1 MAGISRSTN
10 QDRLFGTRPER
21 CTLPA
26 ILPSRLAHQ
35 EQAEAAS
42 LILTEADP
50 LPPSRRLVVILPD
63 ADLDVF
69 ALSKRLWNLAA
80 PERRQVLLLTRP
92 GEAENEYHSRVSL
105 TTLAS
110 LIRDARVEVQTQVIA
125 GLSLEKAARQYS
137 RSDDVLVCFEEQ
149 RNPGFLKQD
158 RLADVLAQKTHL
170 PVYTLKGSVSE
181 MTHHLSESLIEFALL
196 AICLAVLL
204 GFFALELWIDR
215 NTAGAFHTVLEL
227 LAVFAEVWII
237 AACAKGAFRI

>member
-10 QDRLFGTRPER
+10 QDRLFGTKPER
-21 CTLPA
+21 YSLPA
-26 ILPSRLAHQ
+26 TLPSRLAHQ

-80 PERRQVLLLTRP
+80 PERHQVLLLTRP

-149 RNPGFLKQD
+149 RIPGFLKQD

-181 MTHHLSESLIEFALL
+181 TTRSLSARLFDFAWL

-227 LAVFAEVWII
+227 LSVFAEVWII